1 MSQLVIDK
9 LVKTEGFKVDDGEL
23 DAKIEEQAK
32 SVGNTLEEYK
42 KTIDP
47 RQVEYISNDIIIT
60 KLFDFLKA
68 NNELFVEEA
77 KPAKKAAKKA
87 E

>member
-1 MSQLVIDK
+1 MLFRS
-9 LVKTEGFKVDDGEL
+9 
-23 DAKIEEQAK
+23 
-32 SVGNTLEEYK
+32 EEYK